1 MTAPLAGDDRVV
13 RLRGNATATSAPQP
27 NGHGQDAAPAGRDRV
42 LRSDKGKPIELS
54 GGPYDYAQAF
64 LDARHDHKEG
74 RTLHFYRGAFHAW
87 TGTHYRELTDV
98 EVRTELYD
106 FLDDALVW
114 RVPKGKTTPELV
126 PFKPNR
132 NHVHDI
138 VDALR
143 ARAFLSDETAMP
155 SWLGEVPTKGTVI
168 PLRNGLLDL
177 ATDHLHGHSPRYLQS
192 YSLPFDYDPCVAE
205 PVQWQAFLEE
215 IWPDDI
221 EARNTLQEMMG
232 LLITP
237 DTSHHKIFLIVG
249 PPRAGKGTILRVIKE
264 LLGACNCAGPTLSGL
279 STQFGLE
286 DLLGKPVA
294 IISDARL
301 SGRQDSAVVT
311 ELLLSISGEDPK
323 SVQRKHKTSVTCTL
337 PSRFVIMSNELP
349 KLDDA
354 SGAIATRF
362 VTLIM
367 TVSFLGREDHAL
379 FKKLVP
385 ELAGIFNWAL
395 EGRRRLE
402 ERGHFDVPQSSKEA
416 MEELKK
422 LSSAVYAFF
431 SECCVQNP
439 QQECT
444 ADKVFKAW
452 KEWCDVQGTVH
463 PGTVRS
469 LTRKLR
475 AVFPRLKT
483 DRRRPW
489 PNAPKETWLKG
500 FYLGDP
506 EAE

>member
-1 MTAPLAGDDRVV
+1 MTASDDEKVV
-13 RLRGNATATSAPQP
+13 RF
-27 NGHGQDAAPAGRDRV
+27 
-42 LRSDKGKPIELS
+42 KPKTVELS

-64 LDARHDHKEG
+64 LDARHTHKEG
-74 RTLHFYRGAFHAW
+74 WTLHFYHGAFHAW

-106 FLDDALVW
+106 FLDAALVW
-114 RVPKGKTTPELV
+114 RKLKGKGAPKLV

-132 NHVHDI
+132 NAIHDI

-143 ARAFLSDETAMP
+143 ARAFLADETAMP
-155 SWLGEVPTKGTVI
+155 SWLGETPTKGTVI

-177 ATDHLHGHSPRYLQS
+177 ATEHLHGHSPRFLQS
-192 YSLPFDYDPCVAE
+192 YSLPFDYDPCAAE
-205 PVQWQAFLEE
+205 PVEWLTFLST
-215 IWPDDI
+215 IWPEDY
-221 EARNTLQEMMG
+221 EARDTLQEVMG

-237 DTSHHKIFLIVG
+237 DTSHHKIFLVVG
-249 PPRAGKGTILRVIKE
+249 PPRAGKGTILRIIKE
-264 LLGACNCAGPTLSGL
+264 LLGPANCAGPTLSGL
-279 STQFGLE
+279 ATQFGLE
-286 DLLGKPVA
+286 DLIGKPVA

-301 SGRQDSAVVT
+301 SGRSDSAVVT
-311 ELLLSISGEDPK
+311 ELLLSVSGEDPK
-323 SVQRKHKTSVTCTL
+323 SVQRKHKTSITCTL

-379 FKKLVP
+379 TGRLVA

-395 EGRRRLE
+395 DGHRRLTK
-402 ERGHFDVPQSSKEA
+402 RGYFNVPQSSKEA

-422 LSSAVYAFF
+422 LSSPVYAFF
-431 SECCVQNP
+431 SECCVQNLK
-439 QQECT
+439 QECT
-444 ADKVFKAW
+444 ADAVFRAW
-452 KEWCDVQGTVH
+452 KDWCAAQGTVH

-469 LTRKLR
+469 FSRKLR
-475 AVFPRLKT
+475 AVFPALKT
-483 DRRRPW
+483 ERRRPS
-489 PNAPKETWLKG
+489 PIEPKKTYLKG

-506 EAE
+506 EEEGPDAG